1 MAWQPCWMTERF
13 VLSSNMAATPLSF
26 GSPGID
32 CKPRII
38 IIVIIIVSLFL
49 HSLKYIT
56 NVTSLK
62 KKYYY
67 NKR

>member
-1 MAWQPCWMTERF
+1 M
-13 VLSSNMAATPLSF
+13 
-26 GSPGID
+26 
-32 CKPRII
+32 
-38 IIVIIIVSLFL
+38 SLFL

-62 KKYYY
+62 KNIITIEDNHLY